1 MAISTIR
8 VLETEKETM
17 GPCFINKRDSSIEGG
32 TFRMSDLSHNPD
44 LENPTNNFVNDLNNS
59 QSYNACCDDSS
70 STSSDSLSTP
80 YEDKQNNNKE
90 HYMSLKTSLQ
100 NPEYENVLDGKPTR
114 TLNCENKK
122 AKKSRDYVNI
132 EEHTNMPLTQGRTS
146 KCKRQQG
153 DEEESQ
159 TSSESSSDESEED
172 SVNYTMV
179 VFKETPN
186 VVQREQ

>member
-1 MAISTIR
+1 MT
-8 VLETEKETM
+8 VMEKELDKGTM
-17 GPCFINKRDSSIEGG
+17 GTCFINKPESSIEGG
-32 TFRMSDLSHNPD
+32 TFRMSDIGHNPD
-44 LENPTNNFVNDLNNS
+44 LENPTNNIVNDLNNL
-59 QSYNACCDDSS
+59 QSYTACSDDSS
-70 STSSDSLSTP
+70 STSSDSLSPP
-80 YEDKQNNNKE
+80 YEDKHDNNNQ

-100 NPEYENVLDGKPTR
+100 NPEYENVLEGKSTR

-132 EEHTNMPLTQGRTS
+132 EEQKNMPLTQGRKS
-146 KCKRQQG
+146 KCERQQG

-179 VFKETPN
+179 VFKEPPN
-186 VVQREQ
+186 VVQRKQ